1 MESSAFPDE
10 LVREIAVLTSYLS
23 PEMATRLGAFWKCC
37 WVHGIDP
44 RNPGHAK
51 TQKMPSRTR
60 RSSTRGT
67 PGGFGSNALT
77 AAYS

>member
-1 MESSAFPDE
+1 MESSAFPE
-10 LVREIAVLTSYLS
+10 NLSGKLRCSPHIQALSWRRALALSGNVAGCMALT
-23 PEMATRLGAFWKCC
+23 
-37 WVHGIDP
+37 